1 MKLIIFAVA
10 AAEDKVPPR
19 HPLQRLERLTQF
31 SEEILNDWFYWLPFK
46 DSWIQRFATN
56 AARMERNFSR
66 GNQRCRFYD
75 EDQLPH
81 GGPRPD
87 RKRREDD
94 DTCENFPEFC
104 RYDKSN
110 PVRGLKQITT
120 GFRKWAQRYVAE
132 CKVQPGRQVDRANLW
147 FGKLSAKWIALQST
161 QQ

>member
-1 MKLIIFAVA
+1 MKTFALALIATA
-10 AAEDKVPPR
+10 SAEDKKVPPR
-19 HPLQRLERLTQF
+19 HPLDRLEKLRQF
-31 SEEILNDWFYWLPFK
+31 SQEWVNDNLSARQAENWGPKFNRNVA
-46 DSWIQRFATN
+46 RF
-56 AARMERNFSR
+56 RRRFE
-66 GNQRCRFYD
+66 QCPFYD

-81 GGPRPD
+81 GGPRPE

-132 CKVQPGRQVDRANLW
+132 CKVQPGRQVERANLW
-147 FGKLSAKWIALQST
+147 FDKLSEKWIALQNP

>member
-1 MKLIIFAVA
+1 MKTFALALIATA
-10 AAEDKVPPR
+10 SAEDKKVPPR
-19 HPLQRLERLTQF
+19 HPLDRLEKLRQF
-31 SEEILNDWFYWLPFK
+31 SQEWVNDNLSARQAENWGPKFNRNVA
-46 DSWIQRFATN
+46 RF
-56 AARMERNFSR
+56 RRRFE
-66 GNQRCRFYD
+66 QCPFYD

-81 GGPRPD
+81 GGPRPE

-147 FGKLSAKWIALQST
+147 FGKLSEKWIALQNP